1 MLSKVLTRI
10 GIGIGGA
17 TVLVVFVGF
26 LLPSTF
32 EVTRTVVIKA
42 GPEHIHEFTGD
53 LARWSEWTPWLKD
66 DPNLVV
72 TMGDK
77 TTGVGAGQ
85 TWRSGSNDGHL
96 AFTRCDPAWG
106 IAYDMAFDRNTYE
119 STGSLQYRP
128 VDGGTEVVWTMTG
141 DNGMNILARYFG
153 FLMPSMIG
161 PMFEE
166 GLTRLNSVSSRLE
179 NLIYQFPPTCSLLL
193 TAERNTLSLGRI
205 LLSNSI
211 SQESETD
218 GEQGSPRAFAASPDR
233 KRRVA

>member
-10 GIGIGGA
+10 GIGIGAA
-17 TVLVVFVGF
+17 TVLVVVVGF

-42 GPEHIHEFTGD
+42 EPKHIHEFTGD
-53 LARWSEWTPWLKD
+53 LARWSEWSPWLKD

-72 TMGDK
+72 IMGDK
-77 TTGVGAGQ
+77 STGVGASQ
-85 TWRSGSNDGHL
+85 TWRSKSSDGHL
-96 AFTRCDPAWG
+96 AFTRCDPGWG

-128 VDGGTEVVWTMTG
+128 ADGGTAVVWNMTG

-153 FLMPSMIG
+153 FVMPSMIG

-166 GLTRLNSVSSRLE
+166 GLTRLKMIS
-179 NLIYQFPPTCSLLL
+179 
-193 TAERNTLSLGRI
+193 ERAD
-205 LLSNSI
+205 SNVT
-211 SQESETD
+211 EVPE
-218 GEQGSPRAFAASPDR
+218 G
-233 KRRVA
+233 